1 METIELCGTLN
12 QEVKEKHY
20 KMCLEY
26 YLISED
32 ISEDYCNLKRYGVM
46 IKKIATYPDCSKRE
60 EVKKINDIFFRLEDA
75 REFMDIVMQG
85 GVTPIALKDI
95 VENHIARQ
103 MTPDELLA

>member
-1 METIELCGTLN
+1 METIELCGTVN
-12 QEVKEKHY
+12 QEVEEKRYH
-20 KMCLEY
+20 MCLEY

-46 IKKIATYPDCSKRE
+46 IKKIATYPDQSKRE

-75 REFMDIVMQG
+75 QRFMNFVMKG

-95 VENHIARQ
+95 VENHIAKQ